1 MPGETSTLNG
11 YLLWQAANLW
21 QKEIRG
27 VLAPFDVTPVQFL
40 LLSGLHEIDPS
51 NGAPVKQAALARHC
65 DCDPMMTSQ
74 VLRALEKTGLIR
86 RTAHKKDRR
95 AHAIAIT
102 EAGRGVVRT
111 LRTWLARAA
120 QTKLAR
126 RGQAV
131 SLRFSPD
138 VSTSRARGPDSR
150 TASDNLRLPHHL
162 PLWQFHALSAMT

>member
-1 MPGETSTLNG
+1 MPGETSALNG

-51 NGAPVKQAALARHC
+51 NGEPVKQAALARHC

-102 EAGRGVVRT
+102 ETGRGVVSQAT
-111 LRTWLARAA
+111 ARIRDAD
-120 QTKLAR
+120 AR
-126 RGQAV
+126 FHEALGVQSAE
-131 SLRFSPD
+131 FGD
-138 VSTSRARGPDSR
+138 A
-150 TASDNLRLPHHL
+150 LRLLCGKRPRRRVKAIRGLTHD
-162 PLWQFHALSAMT
+162 P